1 MRNTTKNWLWKA
13 LLLSMALFL
22 GISSMTWAQGKKA
35 PEKDPSTITI
45 VPMTDESGG
54 RAVGDNCTDPIV
66 VSIPS
71 ALPYS
76 NANYTCGRGNTYSL
90 PSSECMSYYTSG
102 EDLIYRLDVSVNTT
116 VTLTMNP
123 GPTSYPGMGIFSG
136 CPAVGNCIAAA
147 TNYAAVPLEISGVNL
162 VAGNQYYV
170 MIDTWASPTC
180 IPSLTFSI
188 VGVTPPPPPPPGSC
202 DYTISLYDSYGD
214 GWNGCKLD
222 VLVDGVVRL
231 NDITLASGYGP
242 ATFTFPTNT
251 GAVITTQ
258 FTIGSWASEPYYYI
272 YNNSGQQV
280 WYAPAGNSS
289 GPANILPGQLYGNCP
304 LPPGDVE
311 GYVFNY
317 DGLAISGA
325 TIAVEDGPSTTSGP
339 DGSYLLTGIPAGDVA
354 ISCGKAGYNI
364 TTDIVTIIELDVV
377 THNFTLTQP
386 NMIVNPLYIEE
397 TLNPGEYFTTSLNVL
412 NNGNGPLGWTAE
424 VVYPEVD
431 YVPAPTVEPNGSA
444 AIGYG
449 EATGDGNRDLLMCPE
464 GSLFSIPVVGTT
476 NAYTSTASAGYK
488 CYQSFGDVES
498 PISTVTFWGCFSS
511 GTLPTTPG
519 NFTIE
524 FYTGSTPSTLV
535 YGETQSL
542 VAVNTGQLLLGSY
555 QIGVF
560 TAVLAS
566 PVDLEAGWLS
576 VQWQSSPTF
585 YWENTTAGAGY
596 PAYQNST
603 SLPERLAMCLAGGG
617 AAGGWLTMDYYEGEV
632 PAFGGVDN
640 IPTHLNAAGTQPG
653 EVYTADIV
661 FTSTPFVGEIT
672 VPVTMIIMGNELVAP
687 DNLEVVLANDV
698 TGLVNL
704 TWTWDGDAFQFFL
717 IKRNGVIVG
726 TTTNTY
732 FNDILPD
739 YGEFCYT
746 VQAVYDEGATSPAGP
761 ECIEWPNPVLF
772 VNPDDLHGWVWQGFT
787 VDVYT
792 TISNLGEGTLAFT
805 FPEWAALS
813 LLNDPTVEKNMPGT
827 PYANREQEI
836 AKDDESLDGTGYPI
850 VLGAGGPDDF
860 GYVWIDS
867 DETGGPSFNWIDITA
882 TGTAVSTSTL
892 GDDGKVG
899 PFNLGF
905 PFEYY
910 GEEKTQFWIA
920 SNGAVCFTSAYH
932 TYSNTGIPTNNS
944 SYVDFIALF
953 WDDLYSTYAGTAIY
967 YQNFADYTVVQWND
981 AQRLSYSGYTMDMQA
996 ILYKNGKIKVQY
1008 KDITSGFILNSA
1020 TIGLQSSDPG
1030 LGLQVS
1036 YNTTYVHNNLAILYS
1051 LPADFIID
1059 VQPAFGTIAEGES
1072 REITITY
1079 DSQDYEPGDYTQ
1091 ELLLESNDPNNAEYI
1106 IMNTMHVYVPAQFA
1120 GQVID
1125 NDNGDPLVGVKV
1137 TAGQYQT
1144 TTNDEGNYSLYVD
1157 QGEYDVVFEKLG
1169 YMTVTVADTFALAGI
1184 VTPINIGMWDNN
1196 YAPGMVHAEVMDND
1210 TWCEVTWTL
1219 PNGPYEITMDDGEAD
1234 DYFIYANAGGMNA
1247 VKFTPTGYPAT
1258 VIGGQFYV
1266 GDGNFPGP
1274 FIGSMFS
1281 VAIFDDDGANG
1292 LPGTMLDSN
1301 SVTVNNY
1308 GWVSLDWMNAT
1319 IEDGSFYLAMIQ
1331 TAASPF
1337 SAPIGVDTDNPTYF
1351 RSYSF
1356 LVGAPDW
1363 ILSPLQDFMIRAWI
1377 VGAEG
1382 DMMANNAKGE
1392 WKATPRVPAIWT
1404 NYAATASGTL
1414 PRILPGY
1421 ERNDVQIKA
1430 VQGMANRDVTN
1441 YRVARYSQFDPNGS
1455 PAAGTLTELATTAN
1469 QFYNDNAWAGLPMGW
1484 YAYGVKALYTSGL
1497 YSNYTISNIVG
1508 HLMDYQVTVNC
1519 ELSTGLE
1526 PVNVEVTLQGLE
1538 WPYETYFAV
1547 TPASGTV
1554 VFESV
1559 WRGHYDITAYK
1570 IGYDVY
1576 KINNAFVNADKV
1588 YNIML
1593 SEKKYPP
1600 TCLVVDPVSLEA
1612 TWCEPLR
1619 TALEENFESALFP
1632 PAGWQVLSQGEGGWV
1647 RTDDGSSGSW
1657 TIPTWDS
1664 YYAVA
1669 NDDAAGSD
1677 NDGCCDYLIT
1687 PPCDMRESEGYV
1699 LSFNSYYDGLYG
1711 QLAFVE
1717 YSVDGGATW
1726 EVLSQMMPGTSW
1738 TDQEIDLAAFSG
1750 LAGPANVWFAFHAD
1764 DAGEYA
1770 SGWAID
1776 NVLVQVP
1783 APAANYI
1790 DFWVFLDNAFKGVTT
1805 ETNWNYAPLWYGQTY
1820 TAGVAARY
1828 TSGLSAKDTYT
1839 FFCEYL
1845 FPPDSLEGFAPDD
1858 AAILTWWPPLEYW
1871 PVMATAGN
1879 GPLYSKSEINFV
1891 AGEVANKEAIS
1902 RQGATD
1908 VIVSETGT
1916 RDVGDVILSFPA
1928 PSPIGLCWGIC
1939 DDGENLWISDPN
1951 VSATVIYQVD
1961 YEGVNTGNTITIS
1974 QGQSWV
1980 GDMASDGEFLYG
1992 CLVGGSNAIV
2002 KVDLATGETV
2012 GTIGGD
2018 FTVTSQR
2025 GLGVDFV
2032 NEEFYIGGW
2041 NSNQIW
2047 RTDFEGTT
2055 ISTFGFSGVSGLAWH
2070 PNGGPDAEG
2079 ALWVVVNAATDNV
2092 TEVDPNNGWATIQ
2105 AFVMPNDQGYSGAG
2119 MEIKISN
2126 PDGGA
2131 LWICNQSD
2139 NTIYLVDT
2147 EELLNIGPV
2156 AGLPENILGYNVYRD
2171 MEFVAYTAHTP
2182 EEEYVMQGYVEE
2194 NLEPGIYQYTVT
2206 AVYDLAR
2213 YGFPGET
2220 GESMH
2225 EGPAEVVV
2233 DYCYELEF
2241 METWSLG
2248 NFDDNNWLTDGSNW
2262 SINGQEGNPEPVAE
2276 FTWDPILT
2284 NYTMNMESFPLCA
2297 QGMTEGR
2304 IYLDF
2309 DLKLES
2315 VQPTGMEM
2323 MNVQV
2328 WNWDSKV
2335 WSTVATYS
2343 NVDGSFDWMSEH
2355 LDIKSQAMNKVFKIR
2370 FQATGANSIDILS
2383 WFVDNIHVYRSC
2395 DGITELDA
2403 QADGNLSGIEL
2414 TWVGP
2419 DLDIVD
2425 EWIHWDDGVFS
2436 GTSIGTGEAVQFDV
2450 AHRWEPA
2457 QMTEWEGASVTEI
2470 AFVPAEA
2477 NCAYY
2482 VRVWIGAGAAN
2493 LVADQMVPSP
2503 VIGEWNYV
2511 TLATPVPIDITQE
2524 LYIGYYVDAQTGYP
2538 AGCDDGPA
2546 IDGYGNMMNFGGWQ
2560 TLLQINPELDYNW
2573 NITGHLQTVT
2583 GAVMPMSKTVTP
2595 SAINGQSLATSPVQM
2610 SPKMFAPANGGRD
2623 LAGFNIYRAIEGGEY
2638 TLLDFTTEM
2647 SYVDTDEDLVIGTMY
2662 CYMVTAVWQ
2671 GETGDVCESAFSE
2684 VACELWTSIGDN
2696 DGATAS
2702 FSLYPNPASEYVTIT
2717 TSGDLKRVTVYNA
2730 LGQLVVDEIITG
2742 KQYELAVSSY
2752 TIGVYMVRVET
2763 EAGITT
2769 RTLTIQR

>member
-1 MRNTTKNWLWKA
+1 MRNFSKY
-13 LLLSMALFL
+13 LLTMMILL
-22 GISSMTWAQGKKA
+22 ISSSVMLAQLQVTNSGSKSPVL
-35 PEKDPSTITI
+35 PESRAVLYQQTNSSGAGMASQDFETVYDAYDCQGADDFYVPAGMQWTIQTITA
-45 VPMTDESGG
+45 TGSGSTT
-54 RAVGDNCTDPIV
+54 ATLANVYIYADNAGMPAASASTTLMNLTCT
-66 VSIPS
+66 
-71 ALPYS
+71 
-76 NANYTCGRGNTYSL
+76 NANAVLTINIPGNIVLGPGHYWVSVQDASPYATYGQWYWTRTTSIYNSGACWRNPGNGFGL
-90 PSSECMSYYTSG
+90 GATTWTYMANIGYPNNDFMFRLEGTSG
-102 EDLIYRLDVSVNTT
+102 PV
-116 VTLTMNP
+116 
-123 GPTSYPGMGIFSG
+123 
-136 CPAVGNCIAAA
+136 
-147 TNYAAVPLEISGVNL
+147 
-162 VAGNQYYV
+162 
-170 MIDTWASPTC
+170 PTC
-180 IPSLTFSI
+180 
-188 VGVTPPPPPPPGSC
+188 
-202 DYTISLYDSYGD
+202 DYRIDLYDSYGD
-214 GWNGCKLD
+214 GWNGCSID
-222 VLVDGVVRL
+222 VLVGGTVVL
-231 NDITLASGYGP
+231 DNITLASGSGP
-242 ATFTFPTNT
+242 AQYYFTVQSGASITTTFT
-251 GAVITTQ
+251 A
-258 FTIGSWASEPYYYI
+258 GSWVCEPYYYV
-272 YNNSGQQV
+272 YNYAGTQV
-280 WYAPAGNSS
+280 FYVPNNCNPIITA
-289 GPANILPGQLYGNCP
+289 GQLYGNCP
-304 LPPGDVE
+304 AQGAVE

-317 DGLAISGA
+317 DGLAIAGA
-325 TIAVEDGPSTTSGP
+325 TLTVENGPTTTSQPNGYYIFEEVNQGSTSIVCTKPGYNPAIAVVPVV
-339 DGSYLLTGIPAGDVA
+339 AGD
-354 ISCGKAGYNI
+354 
-364 TTDIVTIIELDVV
+364 TVTQ
-377 THNFTLTQP
+377 NFILTQP
-386 NMIVNPLYIEE
+386 NMVINPLYIEE
-397 TLNPGEYFTTSLNVL
+397 TLNPNEYFTTSLNVL
-412 NNGNGPLGWTAE
+412 NNGNGPLHWEAE
-424 VVYPEVD
+424 IVYPEVD
-431 YVPAPTVEPNGSA
+431 YVPAPPVEPNGNASV
-444 AIGYG
+444 GYG
-449 EATGDGNRDLLMCPE
+449 EATGDGVRDLLMCPE

-476 NAYTSTASAGYK
+476 NAYTSTASSGYK
-488 CYQSFGDVES
+488 CYQSFGGVES
-498 PISTVTFWGCFSS
+498 AISTVTFWGCFSS

-524 FYTGSTPSTLV
+524 FYAAGSVPGALV

-566 PVDLEAGWLS
+566 PVDLADGWLS
-576 VQWQSSPTF
+576 VQWQSSPVF
-585 YWENTTAGAGY
+585 YWENTTAGAGF
-596 PAYQNST
+596 PARQNS
-603 SLPERLAMCLAGGG
+603 SQLSERLAMCLAGGG
-617 AAGGWLTMDYYEGEV
+617 GAGGWLTMDFYEGDV
-632 PAFGGVDN
+632 PGFGGVDN

-653 EVYTADIV
+653 EVYTADVV

-672 VPVTMIIMGNELVAP
+672 VPVTMIIMGNELIAP
-687 DNLEVVLANDV
+687 DNLVVTLTNDI
-698 TGLVNL
+698 TGQVNI

-717 IKRNGVIVG
+717 LKRDGVIIG
-726 TTTNTY
+726 TTTNLW

-761 ECIEWPNPVLF
+761 ECVEWPNPEIF
-772 VNPDDLHGWVWQGFT
+772 VDPMALEGWVW
-787 VDVYT
+787 VDHQVTVYT
-792 TISNLGEGTLAFT
+792 TITNTGVGTLYYE
-805 FPEWAALS
+805 FPDFIGTMT
-813 LLNDPTVEKNMPGT
+813 NDTRAYCAGSGGCDEYISKVEFNTINQSSACSG
-827 PYANREQEI
+827 YANYTNVSTEVE
-836 AKDDESLDGTGYPI
+836 ADETYQMKVTVGNLWSGDIVGVWVDWDQDEEFDEALVQLTGSGNLYTGNITVPED
-850 VLGAGGPDDF
+850 AEGGPTRMR
-860 GYVWIDS
+860 VR
-867 DETGGPSFNWIDITA
+867 
-882 TGTAVSTSTL
+882 L
-892 GDDGKVG
+892 Q
-899 PFNLGF
+899 
-905 PFEYY
+905 YY
-910 GEEKTQFWIA
+910 GTLQPC
-920 SNGAVCFTSAYH
+920 GTTSY
-932 TYSNTGIPTNNS
+932 GE
-944 SYVDFIALF
+944 VE
-953 WDDLYSTYAGTAIY
+953 
-967 YQNFADYTVVQWND
+967 DYTVIVE
-981 AQRLSYSGYTMDMQA
+981 
-996 ILYKNGKIKVQY
+996 
-1008 KDITSGFILNSA
+1008 SGFIIAVEPN
-1020 TIGLQSSDPG
+1020 
-1030 LGLQVS
+1030 
-1036 YNTTYVHNNLAILYS
+1036 
-1051 LPADFIID
+1051 
-1059 VQPAFGTIAEGES
+1059 FGTIASGES
-1072 REITITY
+1072 QVVAITY
-1079 DSQDYEPGDYTQ
+1079 SAEGYDPGTYTQ
-1091 ELLLESNDPNNAEYI
+1091 ELLLNSNDQDEPELI
-1106 IMNTMHVYVPAQFA
+1106 IDNTMHVYMPGQFA
-1120 GQVID
+1120 GMVHD
-1125 NDNGDPLVGVKV
+1125 NDDGSPLNGVTV
-1137 TAGQYQT
+1137 TAGPFQT
-1144 TTNDEGNYSLYVD
+1144 TTNEDGMYSLYVD
-1157 QGEYDVVFEKLG
+1157 QGTYDVVFQKIG
-1169 YMTVTVADTFALAGI
+1169 YMAVTVADTFALAGI
-1184 VTPINIGMWDNN
+1184 VTPINIGMWDAN
-1196 YAPGMVHAEVMDND
+1196 YAPGWVFAEVMDND
-1210 TWCEVTWTL
+1210 TWCEVTWSL
-1219 PNGPYEITMDDGEAD
+1219 PEGPYEIAMDDGEAD
-1234 DYFIYANAGGMNA
+1234 DYFIYAGIGGMNA

-1281 VAIFDDDGANG
+1281 VAIYDDDGANG
-1292 LPGTMLDSN
+1292 LPGTRLDSN
-1301 SVTVNNY
+1301 SVTINNY
-1308 GWVSLDWMNAT
+1308 GWVSLDWLSGT

-1351 RSYSF
+1351 RSYSW
-1356 LVGAPDW
+1356 LPGAPDW
-1363 ILSPLQDFMIRAWI
+1363 VLSPLQDFMIRAWV
-1377 VGAEG
+1377 VGPEG

-1392 WKATPRVPAIWT
+1392 WKAIPRVPAIWT

-1414 PRILPGY
+1414 PKILPGY
-1421 ERNDVQIKA
+1421 ERNDARIRG
-1430 VQGMANRDVTN
+1430 VQGMSNRDVTN

-1526 PVNVEVTLQGLE
+1526 PSNVEVTLQGLD

-1559 WRGHYDITAYK
+1559 WRGHYDISAYK

-1576 KINNAFVNADKV
+1576 KINNAFVNSDKV

-1593 SEKKYPP
+1593 GEKKYPP
-1600 TCLVVDPVSLEA
+1600 TCLYVDPVSVVA

-1619 TALEENFESALFP
+1619 TALEENFESDLFP
-1632 PAGWQVLSQGEGGWV
+1632 PAGWQILSQGEGGWV

-1657 TIPTWDS
+1657 TIPAWDS

-1726 EVLSQMMPGTSW
+1726 EVLSQMMPATGW

-1790 DFWVFLDNAFKGVTT
+1790 DFWVFLDDAFKGVTT

-1828 TSGLSAKDTYT
+1828 TSGLSAKDYYT

-1879 GPLYSKSEINFV
+1879 GPQYSKSEINFI

-1902 RQGATD
+1902 RQGAED
-1908 VIVSETGT
+1908 VILSETGT
-1916 RDVGDVILSFPA
+1916 RDIGDVVLSFPWTGG
-1928 PSPIGLCWGIC
+1928 GLCWGIC
-1939 DDGENLWISDPN
+1939 DDTENLWISDPN
-1951 VSATVIYQVD
+1951 VSATVIYEVD
-1961 YEGVNTGNTITIS
+1961 YEGTVTGNTITIS

-1980 GDMASDGEFLYG
+1980 GDMVSDGEFLYG
-1992 CLVGGSNAIV
+1992 CLVGGPNSIV

-2025 GLGVDFV
+2025 GLGADFE

-2047 RTDFEGTT
+2047 RTDWEGNT

-2070 PNGGPDAEG
+2070 PNGADGEG
-2079 ALWVVVNAATDNV
+2079 GLWVIVNAATDNV
-2092 TEVDPNNGWATIQ
+2092 TEVDPNNGWATVM
-2105 AFVMPNDQGYSGAG
+2105 AFVMPDDQGYSGAG
-2119 MEIKISN
+2119 LEIKNS
-2126 PDGGA
+2126 GEYAGY
-2131 LWICNQSD
+2131 LWIPNQST
-2139 NTIYLVDT
+2139 NTVYLVEA
-2147 EELLNIGPV
+2147 EELNIGPSYE
-2156 AGLPENILGYNVYRD
+2156 LPENILGYNVYRD

-2182 EEEYVMQGYVEE
+2182 QEEYVMQGYVDE
-2194 NLEPGIYQYTVT
+2194 NLDPGIYMYSVT

-2225 EGPAEVVV
+2225 EGPVEVVV
-2233 DYCYELEF
+2233 DYCFELEF

-2284 NYTMNMESFPLCA
+2284 NYAVNMESFPLCA
-2297 QGMTEGR
+2297 QGLTEGA
-2304 IYLDF
+2304 IWLDF

-2355 LDIKSQAMNKVFKIR
+2355 LNIKSQAMDKVFKIR
-2370 FQATGANSIDILS
+2370 FQAAGANSLDILS
-2383 WFVDNIHVYRSC
+2383 WFVDNIHVYRAC
-2395 DGITELDA
+2395 DGVTELT
-2403 QADGNLSGIEL
+2403 ADVNDLQLAIEL
-2414 TWVGP
+2414 NWIGP
-2419 DLDIVD
+2419 TTPEVDI
-2425 EWIHWDDGVFS
+2425 WIHWDDGVFS

-2457 QMTEWEGASVTEI
+2457 QMIEWEGASVTEI

-2477 NCAYY
+2477 QCSYY

-2493 LVADQMVPSP
+2493 LVADQLVNSP

-2524 LYIGYYVDAQTGYP
+2524 LWIGYYVDAQTGYP

-2573 NITGHLQTVT
+2573 SIAGHLQTLT
-2583 GAVMPMSKTVTP
+2583 GVVMPIGKTATP
-2595 SAINGQSLATSPVQM
+2595 NTNSGLSLATNPVQM
-2610 SPKMFAPANGGRD
+2610 SQKVFAPANGGRD
-2623 LAGFNIYRAIEGGEY
+2623 LAGYNIYRSADYGEY
-2638 TLLDFTTEM
+2638 ILLDFTTEM
-2647 SYVDTDEDLVIGTMY
+2647 TYLDNYDGLVAGTMY

-2684 VACELWTSIGDN
+2684 TACEFYTSIGDN
-2696 DGATAS
+2696 DGAAAS
-2702 FSLYPNPASEYVTIT
+2702 FSLYPNPADDHVFIT
-2717 TSGDLKRVTVYNA
+2717 TTDELKRVTVYNA
-2730 LGQLVVDEIITG
+2730 LGQLVVDEITTG
-2742 KQYELAVSSY
+2742 KQYELATASY
-2752 TIGVYMVRVET
+2752 TIGVYMIRVET
-2763 EAGITT
+2763 AAGVTT

>member
-1 MRNTTKNWLWKA
+1 MKKVTQFLMVMAMFLA
-13 LLLSMALFL
+13 LLSPNAFSQTYIEIGNGTTYGTSPGYYGPWGNYWENCHTQQLYLASEL
-22 GISSMTWAQGKKA
+22 GAPTGKKFTDLA
-35 PEKDPSTITI
+35 WNFERVSSGTNNHLNNVTIRIKET
-45 VPMTDESGG
+45 TL
-54 RAVGDNCTDPIV
+54 T
-66 VSIPS
+66 
-71 ALPYS
+71 
-76 NANYTCGRGNTYSL
+76 SL
-90 PSSECMSYYTSG
+90 PSGAYIDMTGATQVFYASSFTPTTTTGWKVIDITDYIWTGTNNIIIDVLWGDNGYWNSTYYRTYKTNAGYNRTIIGYADSE
-102 EDLIYRLDVSVNTT
+102 
-116 VTLTMNP
+116 
-123 GPTSYPGMGIFSG
+123 
-136 CPAVGNCIAAA
+136 
-147 TNYAAVPLEISGVNL
+147 
-162 VAGNQYYV
+162 
-170 MIDTWASPTC
+170 
-180 IPSLTFSI
+180 
-188 VGVTPPPPPPPGSC
+188 TPPNYDGVSTYYDNMRFYWIPLIPPG
-202 DYTISLYDSYGD
+202 
-214 GWNGCKLD
+214 
-222 VLVDGVVRL
+222 
-231 NDITLASGYGP
+231 
-242 ATFTFPTNT
+242 
-251 GAVITTQ
+251 
-258 FTIGSWASEPYYYI
+258 
-272 YNNSGQQV
+272 
-280 WYAPAGNSS
+280 
-289 GPANILPGQLYGNCP
+289 NI
-304 LPPGDVE
+304 E

-317 DGLAISGA
+317 DGLSISGA
-325 TIAVEDGPSTTSGP
+325 TVAVNGGPSTVTN
-339 DGSYLLTGIPAGDVA
+339 A
-354 ISCGKAGYNI
+354 AGYYYLGNVNGGPQTVYCYKEGYNGI
-364 TTDIVTIIELDVV
+364 TTSLQVISNQTIQ
-377 THNFTLTQP
+377 HNFTLTQP
-386 NMIVNPLYIEE
+386 SMVVNPLYVEQ
-397 TLNPGEYFTTSLNVL
+397 TLNPNEYYTFSMNVL
-412 NNGNGPLGWTAE
+412 NNGTGPLHWESTINMLTMPILPCEYSIAL
-424 VVYPEVD
+424 YD
-431 YVPAPTVEPNGSA
+431 TY
-444 AIGYG
+444 
-449 EATGDGNRDLLMCPE
+449 GDGWNGGTLDVLVNGVVVLDNITLSS
-464 GSLFSIPVVGTT
+464 GSGPAWYYFTVISGDMITT
-476 NAYTSTASAGYK
+476 QFTAGSWAGEPYYYIYNSAGDQVWYSPPASAG
-488 CYQSFGDVES
+488 
-498 PISTVTFWGCFSS
+498 PPNIT
-511 GTLPTTPG
+511 
-519 NFTIE
+519 
-524 FYTGSTPSTLV
+524 
-535 YGETQSL
+535 
-542 VAVNTGQLLLGSY
+542 AGQLYASCSGGS
-555 QIGVF
+555 
-560 TAVLAS
+560 
-566 PVDLEAGWLS
+566 
-576 VQWQSSPTF
+576 
-585 YWENTTAGAGY
+585 
-596 PAYQNST
+596 
-603 SLPERLAMCLAGGG
+603 
-617 AAGGWLTMDYYEGEV
+617 WLTMDDYSGDV
-632 PAFGGVDN
+632 PGFGGVDN
-640 IPTHLNAAGTQPG
+640 IPTHMDAANTTAG
-653 EVYTADIV
+653 EIYTGEIV
-661 FTSTPFVGEIT
+661 FTSTPNVGTIT
-672 VPVTMIIMGNELVAP
+672 VPVTMIISGPALQSPE
-687 DNLEVVLANDV
+687 NLEA
-698 TGLVNL
+698 TLVNDITGQVSL
-704 TWTWDGDAFQFFL
+704 TWTFAGDVFQFFL
-717 IKRNGVIVG
+717 IKRDGVIIG
-726 TTTNTY
+726 TTTNTNY
-732 FNDILPD
+732 LDILPD
-739 YGEFCYT
+739 FGTYCYT

-761 ECIEWPNPVLF
+761 ACVEWPNPEIF
-772 VNPDDLHGWVWQGFT
+772 VNPMALEGWVW
-787 VDVYT
+787 VDHQVTVYT
-792 TISNLGEGTLAFT
+792 TITNTGVGTLYYE
-805 FPEWAALS
+805 FPDFIGTMT
-813 LLNDPTVEKNMPGT
+813 NDTRAYCAGSGGCDEYISKVEFNTINQSSGCSG
-827 PYANREQEI
+827 YANYTNVSTEVE
-836 AKDDESLDGTGYPI
+836 ADETYQIKVTVGNLYSGDIVGVWVDWDQDEEFDEALVQLTGSGSLYTGNITVPED
-850 VLGAGGPDDF
+850 AEGGPTRMR
-860 GYVWIDS
+860 VR
-867 DETGGPSFNWIDITA
+867 
-882 TGTAVSTSTL
+882 L
-892 GDDGKVG
+892 Q
-899 PFNLGF
+899 
-905 PFEYY
+905 YY
-910 GEEKTQFWIA
+910 GTLQPC
-920 SNGAVCFTSAYH
+920 GTTSY
-932 TYSNTGIPTNNS
+932 GE
-944 SYVDFIALF
+944 VE
-953 WDDLYSTYAGTAIY
+953 
-967 YQNFADYTVVQWND
+967 DYTLDVQ
-981 AQRLSYSGYTMDMQA
+981 
-996 ILYKNGKIKVQY
+996 
-1008 KDITSGFILNSA
+1008 SGFIIAVEPN
-1020 TIGLQSSDPG
+1020 
-1030 LGLQVS
+1030 
-1036 YNTTYVHNNLAILYS
+1036 
-1051 LPADFIID
+1051 
-1059 VQPAFGTIAEGES
+1059 FGTIASGES
-1072 REITITY
+1072 QVVAITY
-1079 DSQDYEPGDYTQ
+1079 SAEGYEPGDYT
-1091 ELLLESNDPNNAEYI
+1091 EDLILNSNDQDEPEVI
-1106 IMNTMHVYVPAQFA
+1106 IANTMHVYMPGQFA
-1120 GQVID
+1120 GMVHD
-1125 NDNGDPLVGVKV
+1125 NDDGSPLNGVTV
-1137 TAGQYQT
+1137 TAGPFQT
-1144 TTNDEGNYSLYVD
+1144 TTNEDGNYSLYVD
-1157 QGEYDVVFEKLG
+1157 QGTYDVVFQKVG

-1184 VTPINIGMWDNN
+1184 VTPINIGMWDAN

-1210 TWCEVTWTL
+1210 VWCEITWTL
-1219 PNGPYEITMDDGEAD
+1219 PEGPYEITYDDGEAD
-1234 DYFIYANAGGMNA
+1234 DYFIFASAGGMNA
-1247 VKFTPTGYPAT
+1247 VKFTPSGYPAT

-1266 GDGNFPGP
+1266 GDGSFPGP
-1274 FIGSMFS
+1274 FIGTQFG

-1301 SVTVNNY
+1301 GVTVNNY

-1331 TAASPF
+1331 VGSNPNA
-1337 SAPIGVDTDNPTYF
+1337 APIGVDTDNPTYF
-1351 RSYSF
+1351 RSYIF
-1356 LVGAPDW
+1356 IPGAPSW
-1363 ILSPLQDFMIRAWI
+1363 SLSPMQDLMIRAW
-1377 VGAEG
+1377 VSGPEG

-1392 WKATPRVPAIWT
+1392 WKATPKVPATWT
-1404 NYAATASGTL
+1404 KYAATASGTL
-1414 PRILPGY
+1414 PKILPGY
-1421 ERNDVQIKA
+1421 ERNDARIRPVM
-1430 VQGMANRDVTN
+1430 GMANRDVTN
-1441 YRVARYSQFDPNGS
+1441 YRVARYSNFDPNGS
-1455 PAAGTLTELATTAN
+1455 PAAGTLTELATTTN
-1469 QFYNDNAWAGLPMGW
+1469 QFYNDYAWAGLPMGW

-1508 HLMDYQVTVNC
+1508 HLMDYQVTVNVT
-1519 ELSTGLE
+1519 LSTGLE
-1526 PVNVEVTLQGLE
+1526 PSNVEVTLKARE
-1538 WPYETYFAV
+1538 YPYEDFFAV

-1554 VFESV
+1554 VFDMV
-1559 WRGHYDITAYK
+1559 WRGHYDVCAFK
-1570 IGYDVY
+1570 IGYDEY
-1576 KINNAFVNADKV
+1576 CIENAFINSDKV

-1619 TALEENFESALFP
+1619 TAIDEDFEDAVFP
-1632 PAGWQVLSQGEGGWV
+1632 PAGWQILSQGEGGWV

-1717 YSVDGGATW
+1717 YSIDGGATW

-1820 TAGVAARY
+1820 TASVAARY
-1828 TSGLSAKDTYT
+1828 TSGLSAKDYYT

-1879 GPLYSKSEINFV
+1879 GPQYSKSEINFI

-1902 RQGATD
+1902 RQGAED
-1908 VIVSETGT
+1908 VILSETGT
-1916 RDVGDVILSFPA
+1916 RDIGDVVLSFPWTGG
-1928 PSPIGLCWGIC
+1928 GLCWGIC
-1939 DDGENLWISDPN
+1939 DDTENLWISDPN
-1951 VSATVIYQVD
+1951 VSATVIYEVD
-1961 YEGVNTGNTITIS
+1961 YEGTVTGNTITIS

-1980 GDMASDGEFLYG
+1980 GDMVSDGEFLYG
-1992 CLVGGSNAIV
+1992 CLVGGPNSIV

-2025 GLGVDFV
+2025 GLAADFI

-2047 RTDFEGTT
+2047 RTDWEGTT

-2070 PNGGPDAEG
+2070 PNGGPDNG

-2119 MEIKISN
+2119 MEIKNS
-2126 PDGGA
+2126 GEYAGY
-2131 LWICNQSD
+2131 LWIPNQSD
-2139 NTIYLVDT
+2139 NTVYLV
-2147 EELLNIGPV
+2147 EAENLEVGPV

-2182 EEEYVMQGYVEE
+2182 EEEYVMQGYVDE
-2194 NLEPGIYQYTVT
+2194 NLDPGIYMYSVT

-2233 DYCYELEF
+2233 DYCFELEF

-2284 NYTMNMESFPLCA
+2284 NYAVSMESFPLCA

-2323 MNVQV
+2323 LHVQV
-2328 WNWDSKV
+2328 WNWDSKI

-2370 FQATGANSIDILS
+2370 FHAMGANSIDILS
-2383 WFVDNIHVYRSC
+2383 WFVDNIHVYRAC
-2395 DGITELDA
+2395 EGVTDLTA
-2403 QADGNLSGIEL
+2403 AADYNQGGIEL
-2414 TWVGP
+2414 NWVGP

-2573 NITGHLQTVT
+2573 NIAGHLQTVT

-2595 SAINGQSLATSPVQM
+2595 SAINGQSLVMSPVQM
-2610 SPKMFAPANGGRD
+2610 NQKVFAPANGGRD
-2623 LAGFNIYRAIEGGEY
+2623 LSGYNIYRSKDGGEY
-2638 TLLDFTTEM
+2638 AQIDFVPGTELTYLDT
-2647 SYVDTDEDLVIGTMY
+2647 SEDLEYLSTY
-2662 CYMVTAVWQ
+2662 CYMVTAVWA
-2671 GETGDVCESAFSE
+2671 GETGDVCESAFSA
-2684 VACELWTSIGDN
+2684 VDCDLWNNVGIN
-2696 DGATAS
+2696 EGANGS
-2702 FSLYPNPASEYVTIT
+2702 FGLYPNPADDHVFIT
-2717 TSGDLKRVTVYNA
+2717 TTDELKRVTVYNA
-2730 LGQLVVDEIITG
+2730 LGQLVVDEITTG
-2742 KQYELAVSSY
+2742 KQYELATASY

-2763 EAGITT
+2763 AAGVTT